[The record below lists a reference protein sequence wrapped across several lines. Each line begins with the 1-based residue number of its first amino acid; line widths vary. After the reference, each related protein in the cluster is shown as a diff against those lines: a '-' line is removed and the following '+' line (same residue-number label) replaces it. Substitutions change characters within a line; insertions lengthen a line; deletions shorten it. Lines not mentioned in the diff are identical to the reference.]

1 MVALDSS
8 EFTVTIIEEEGEY
21 PEVKDGVP
29 FAYLMDDNEES
40 VAFKFNLD
48 EKEDLTFS
56 LVAPLNELEMY
67 VFQQAKLP
75 KNYVDKT

>member
-1 MVALDSS
+1 VVALDSS

-29 FAYLMDDNEES
+29 FAYLMDNNEES

-56 LVAPLNELEMY
+56 LVAPLNEL
-67 VFQQAKLP
+67 
-75 KNYVDKT
+75 